1 MSNLINK
8 RDYNN
13 LKDFYIPYRKTLNL
27 PKDVTF
33 GLEVEFKMDL
43 FDEAYKVNFM
53 DEDNA
58 ALTFMKE
65 LGYDYSY
72 EVEYEINNH
81 IELVSPVLTDN
92 DKTWEEL
99 DSILTFIKNNDGYYS
114 GMCGS
119 HIHVGKNIL
128 DKESSWLNFFK
139 LWYIFEDDIFRFTNG
154 ENYKLRENGKSKS
167 RKIDGICKNIIK
179 DYEILKKLE
188 VTYLISNKSNSVN
201 LPFPQR
207 NDNSNGLL
215 KTNGDPKANNILNTV
230 EFRSPNGTI
239 NPVIWQN
246 NVNFFT
252 NLMLSCNS
260 KNLDTEKLNYLYNNK
275 HFATVDDL
283 ACFVFKDELDKKC
296 FLRQYYKDFD
306 NPDFKAQ
313 DKKSGPFWMS

>member
-1 MSNLINK
+1 MSNLISK

-13 LKDFYIPYRKTLNL
+13 LKGFYIPYRKTLNL

-43 FDEAYKVNFM
+43 FDEAYKLNFM

-114 GMCGS
+114 GMCGA

-128 DKESSWLNFFK
+128 NSNSAWLNFFK

-154 ENYKLRENGKSKS
+154 ENYKLRENGSSKS
-167 RKIDGICKNIIK
+167 GKIDSICKNIIK
-179 DYEILKKLE
+179 NYNTLKDIDIS
-188 VTYLISNKSNSVN
+188 YLSSNKFVAVN
-201 LPFPQR
+201 FPSLLKC
-207 NDNSNGLL
+207 DNSSSLL
-215 KTNGDPKANNILNTV
+215 KVNGNPKANNILNTV

-239 NPVIWQN
+239 NPVIWQE

-252 NLMLSCNS
+252 KFMLSCANE
-260 KNLDTEKLNYLYNNK
+260 NLDTEKLEYLYNNK
-275 HFATVDDL
+275 YLATIDDL
-283 ACFVFKDELDKKC
+283 ACFIFKDEFDKKC

-306 NPDFKAQ
+306 NPDFKIRGA
-313 DKKSGPFWMS
+313 KSKPFWK